1 MIRTIHTRNGSAH
14 EANGSF
20 LDSLR
25 SHGMTASGEDGWLL
39 LIAQLPPKPDYLRVK
54 LRRRI
59 QRIGA
64 VALRGAVYVLPN
76 QPDAVEDF
84 EWLRAELL
92 ADGADALICSATP
105 TAGITEEELRRR
117 FRDARGTEYIA
128 LADEARA
135 IVASDSREEAGRAL
149 PRLRRRLDEIGR
161 VDFFGSPERFDAE
174 AALEGLAAAGS
185 SAADRSEA
193 DVRAERAADESAP
206 LGRTWVTREGVF
218 VDRIASAWLIRRFI
232 DPGATFKFVTARG
245 YQPQRGELRFD
256 MYQAEYTHEGERCT
270 FESLL
275 ARFALAEP
283 ALHALAEIVHD
294 IDCKDAKFER
304 PEATGVESILR
315 GLVSA
320 HPADADRVAQ
330 GSAIFDAL
338 YAQLGGA
345 AR

>member
-1 MIRTIHTRNGSAH
+1 MNDTDVSI
-14 EANGSF
+14 
-20 LDSLR
+20 LQ
-25 SHGMTASGEDGWLL
+25 WLL

-76 QPDAVEDF
+76 QPDAAEDF
-84 EWLRAELL
+84 EWLRTELL
-92 ADGADALICSATP
+92 ADGADAIVCAATP
-105 TAGITEEELRRR
+105 TAGITEEELRKR
-117 FRDARGTEYIA
+117 FRDARGAEYAA
-128 LADEARA
+128 LAEEARA
-135 IVASDSREEAGRAL
+135 IAASDSREEAERAL

-161 VDFFGSPERFDAE
+161 VDFFGSADRFDAE
-174 AALEGLAAAGS
+174 AALERLAAPGTPAPDRR
-185 SAADRSEA
+185 AADAQS
-193 DVRAERAADESAP
+193 AERADSEAP
-206 LGRTWVTREGVF
+206 IRGRTWVTREGVF

-232 DPGATFKFVTARG
+232 DPDATFEFVAARG
-245 YQPQRGELRFD
+245 YEPQRGELRFD
-256 MYQAEYTHEGERCT
+256 MYQGEYTHEGDRCT
-270 FESLL
+270 FETLL

-294 IDCKDAKFER
+294 IDCKDAKFDR
-304 PEATGVESILR
+304 PEAAGVDSILR

-320 HPADADRVAQ
+320 YPADTDRVAQ
-330 GSAIFDAL
+330 GRAIFDAL